1 VHARY
6 QVSTQDSC
14 NLNLKRNS
22 REFLAIAL
30 VCNAKKGLSA
40 KQMERDLGVSYRTG
54 GISVTASARRFV
66 EGTLPMLKGTVEVD
80 ETYIGGR
87 YDKRRKRGPY
97 E

>member
-1 VHARY
+1 
-6 QVSTQDSC
+6 
-14 NLNLKRNS
+14 
-22 REFLAIAL
+22 LAFP
-30 VCNAKKGLSA
+30 
-40 KQMERDLGVSYRTG
+40 TG
-54 GISVTASARRFV
+54 QRGISVTASARRFV